1 MIVIVLTVSPPKLR
15 GHLTRWLFEIS
26 PGVYVGKAS
35 ARVRELLW
43 QQILENISEGRA
55 VMVYSS
61 NNEQG
66 LDFRTH
72 GQEWEPVDY
81 DGLKLIMRPN
91 SSQKQKRNGVLKTK
105 KKTGWSSASR
115 YSVWPMTGSRNNST
129 KIGATVRI
137 QLLRVQRS
145 RVFA

>member
-15 GHLTRWLFEIS
+15 GHLTRWLFEVS
-26 PGVYVGKAS
+26 PGVYVGKVS

-43 QQILENISEGRA
+43 QQILENIGE
-55 VMVYSS
+55 
-61 NNEQG
+61 
-66 LDFRTH
+66 
-72 GQEWEPVDY
+72 GQEWEPADY

-115 YSVWPMTGSRNNST
+115 YRRFGR
-129 KIGATVRI
+129 
-137 QLLRVQRS
+137 
-145 RVFA
+145 

>member
-15 GHLTRWLFEIS
+15 GHLTRWLFEVS
-26 PGVYVGKAS
+26 PGVYVGKVS

-43 QQILENISEGRA
+43 QQILENIGEGRA

-72 GQEWEPVDY
+72 GQE
-81 DGLKLIMRPN
+81 LKLIMRPN

-115 YSVWPMTGSRNNST
+115 YRRFGR
-129 KIGATVRI
+129 
-137 QLLRVQRS
+137 
-145 RVFA
+145 

>member
-105 KKTGWSSASR
+105 RKTGWSSASR
-115 YSVWPMTGSRNNST
+115 YRRFGR
-129 KIGATVRI
+129 
-137 QLLRVQRS
+137 
-145 RVFA
+145 